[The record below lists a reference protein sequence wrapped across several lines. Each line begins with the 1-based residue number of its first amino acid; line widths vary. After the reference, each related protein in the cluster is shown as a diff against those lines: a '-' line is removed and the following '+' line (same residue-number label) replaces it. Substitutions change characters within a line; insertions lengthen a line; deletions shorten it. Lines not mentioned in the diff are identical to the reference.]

1 MAMSPPEA
9 TRTPRVPSATGELPL
24 CPECFDEDTAST
36 GASAQHR
43 YRYICKNVLCQYEWY
58 QTRPDIMKEYMPAN
72 VKPAGSRSSSL
83 GGYKCNKCGQLKK
96 DHICSMQTPSPG
108 PSKKI
113 KKAAKN
119 KCGKCGLIKRGHICA
134 AKINVKSLESLL
146 DNDTERESHNDIL
159 FELGNIDSSFVPI
172 QGNTSSSP
180 ATTCEICHSLQMDDH
195 EMCLICN
202 IAFVH
207 KSCKTNEACRD
218 FVCVSCFAQC

>member
-1 MAMSPPEA
+1 
-9 TRTPRVPSATGELPL
+9 
-24 CPECFDEDTAST
+24 
-36 GASAQHR
+36 
-43 YRYICKNVLCQYEWY
+43 
-58 QTRPDIMKEYMPAN
+58 
-72 VKPAGSRSSSL
+72 
-83 GGYKCNKCGQLKK
+83 
-96 DHICSMQTPSPG
+96 MQTPSPG

-146 DNDTERESHNDIL
+146 DNDKDGESHNDIL

-180 ATTCEICHSLQMDDH
+180 ATTCEICHSLKMDDH